1 MTLPKVMIVDDH
13 RAVVEGL
20 VQLLGDRFDIVD
32 TIADGRHV
40 LDGVSRRNP
49 AVVLLDISIPGA
61 NGIQVLRQL
70 RKCRPELKVI
80 VLTMY
85 ADASLAVEALR
96 MGASGYVLKSGGE
109 ELLTALD
116 AVLGGETYLARDL
129 RGESASLMAG
139 VTDPRQIELSPR
151 QREVLQLIVLGRRMT
166 EIASVLDLSVGSVN
180 AVKRELMQL
189 LNVDSTAQLVEY
201 AEEHRLVAGP

>member
-1 MTLPKVMIVDDH
+1 MTLPRVMIVDDH

-20 VQLLGDRFDIVD
+20 VQLLGGRFDIVD

-40 LDGVSRRNP
+40 LDGVARRNP

-70 RKCRPELKVI
+70 RKSRPELKVI

-116 AVLGGETYLARDL
+116 AVLGGGTYLARDL

-151 QREVLQLIVLGRRMT
+151 QREVLQLMVLGRRMT
-166 EIASVLDLSVGSVN
+166 EIASVLNLSVGSVN

>member
-70 RKCRPELKVI
+70 RTCRPELKVI

-201 AEEHRLVAGP
+201 AEEHRLVGGP

>member
-13 RAVVEGL
+13 PSVVEGL
-20 VQLLGDRFDIVD
+20 VQLLGGRFDIVD

-61 NGIQVLRQL
+61 NGIQVLRLL
-70 RKCRPELKVI
+70 RKSRPELKVI

-116 AVLGGETYLARDL
+116 AVLGGGTYLARDL

-166 EIASVLDLSVGSVN
+166 EIASMLNLSVSSVN

-201 AEEHRLVAGP
+201 AVEHRLVAGP

>member
-13 RAVVEGL
+13 PSVVEGL

-61 NGIQVLRQL
+61 NGIQVLRLL
-70 RKCRPELKVI
+70 RKSRPELKVI

-109 ELLTALD
+109 ELLAALD
-116 AVLGGETYLARDL
+116 AVLGGGTYLARDL

-166 EIASVLDLSVGSVN
+166 EIASMLNLSVSSVN

-201 AEEHRLVAGP
+201 AVEHRLVDGP

>member
-13 RAVVEGL
+13 PSVVEGL

-61 NGIQVLRQL
+61 NGIQVLRLL
-70 RKCRPELKVI
+70 RKSRPELKVI

-116 AVLGGETYLARDL
+116 AVLGGGTYLARDL

-166 EIASVLDLSVGSVN
+166 EIASMLNLSVSSVN

-201 AEEHRLVAGP
+201 AVEHRLVAGP